1 CVLALCLTVKRIIE
15 LVRAATPFLMGM
27 VLIITAYSLFTS
39 NANLDQLLVLA
50 QEQETIAPH
59 WVLGAVL
66 YASFNIA
73 VGFPMLAVISGRTQ
87 NIDTTSL
94 GGIMGGIGLGLLI
107 LLLNVALLLNLN
119 QLQGAELPTLALASR
134 LSPVA
139 GMLMVAS
146 ITCMIYSTAVGM
158 FFAFSARFTRPETTG
173 FRIAS

>member
-87 NIDTTSL
+87 NVATSSL
-94 GGIMGGIGLGLLI
+94 GGMAAGSGLSSEERRVG
-107 LLLNVALLLNLN
+107 
-119 QLQGAELPTLALASR
+119 
-134 LSPVA
+134 
-139 GMLMVAS
+139 
-146 ITCMIYSTAVGM
+146 TAM
-158 FFAFSARFTRPETTG
+158 
-173 FRIAS
+173 